1 VGSCYFLAALS
12 ALAETPDNIKR
23 IFDPESRVWNRQ
35 GIYCVIFYVNGKRT
49 PVLVDSLIPT
59 LHNEQQDKYEPFSTT
74 TFEDEIW
81 AILVEKAW
89 AKLHGSYQRI
99 EGGLPSNA
107 LFALTGKPSWR
118 HLHSTSKN
126 IFPLL
131 KSYE

>member
-12 ALAETPDNIKR
+12 ALAETPENIKR
-23 IFDPESRVWNRQ
+23 IFAPESQKLCKQ
-35 GIYCVIFYVNGKRT
+35 GIYCVIFYINGKRT

-59 LHNEQQDKYEPFSTT
+59 LQNKQTGKFEPLSTT
-74 TFEDEIW
+74 TTEDEIW

-118 HLHSTSKN
+118 HFH
-126 IFPLL
+126 
-131 KSYE
+131 